1 MKYLVDYYFDVPGK
15 PFPGVVTVGV
25 LGQASP
31 VVPGGLGWLKGI
43 SPEETRH
50 AFLFAVARDIK
61 KELPVGPWKQVALS
75 VIMECQ
81 FLESEEDYF
90 WEMGEHEDPRVDWS
104 AVRDH
109 VLQLCPGLSCYWLN
123 RVASPD
129 CVFDLGWRMPLRSS
143 GFSRSWR

>member
-1 MKYLVDYYFDVPGK
+1 MQYLVDYYFDVPGK

-61 KELPVGPWKQVALS
+61 KELPVGAWKQAALS
-75 VIMECQ
+75 VIMEYQ

-90 WEMGEHEDPRVDWS
+90 WESTKIRESIGAQFETMYYSS
-104 AVRDH
+104 APA
-109 VLQLCPGLSCYWLN
+109 LAATG
-123 RVASPD
+123 
-129 CVFDLGWRMPLRSS
+129 
-143 GFSRSWR
+143 